1 MVQKLKRI
9 KRELVQKGAIV
20 NMYKDSIEL
29 PDGKVAEWDF
39 IEHRKGAAAVLA
51 VLPDGRILM
60 VRQYRNALD
69 RETLEIP
76 AGARDSVTED
86 TAICAKRELEEET
99 GICPYKEQIKF
110 LKTVFYEP
118 YHLFMEVYLVEAE
131 VTLKDLS
138 LQESEITQAMFVTQ
152 QELELMLAAFTD
164 LDKQIYQEIKEL
176 L

>member
-1 MVQKLKRI
+1 MEYSDIYDSRHKRTGRQMVRGEAI
-9 KRELVQKGAIV
+9 RENDYIQA
-20 NMYKDSIEL
+20 S
-29 PDGKVAEWDF
+29 
-39 IEHRKGAAAVLA
+39 AAVVICDGYIL
-51 VLPDGRILM
+51 VTRRHPDKKNGG
-60 VRQYRNALD
+60 NGNFPGGGSSAGED
-69 RETLEIP
+69 GEATLY
-76 AGARDSVTED
+76 
-86 TAICAKRELEEET
+86 RELEEET

>member
-76 AGARDSVTED
+76 AGARDSVT
-86 TAICAKRELEEET
+86 
-99 GICPYKEQIKF
+99 
-110 LKTVFYEP
+110 
-118 YHLFMEVYLVEAE
+118 
-131 VTLKDLS
+131 
-138 LQESEITQAMFVTQ
+138 
-152 QELELMLAAFTD
+152 
-164 LDKQIYQEIKEL
+164 
-176 L
+176 

>member
-69 RETLEIP
+69 R
-76 AGARDSVTED
+76 
-86 TAICAKRELEEET
+86 
-99 GICPYKEQIKF
+99 
-110 LKTVFYEP
+110 
-118 YHLFMEVYLVEAE
+118 
-131 VTLKDLS
+131 
-138 LQESEITQAMFVTQ
+138 
-152 QELELMLAAFTD
+152 
-164 LDKQIYQEIKEL
+164 
-176 L
+176 